1 MARHATRTHQQS
13 QAVRRALLR
22 LQRGVQRRLQ
32 AEVRAHTGDLSP
44 VLERYYREY
53 LRDFRR
59 LHTVSSYGEL
69 HDSVLAS
76 DIVLVGDYH
85 TLRQSQETA
94 LRLLERGLAGERP
107 VCLAL
112 EMVRAADQPH
122 VDAFLAGALDEPA
135 FLAAIDYAA
144 TWNFEWSNYR
154 PLFDAARR
162 AGIRVFGVN
171 HAGGDGPRDRDTRIA
186 ERIAAIATE
195 APEARVLVLI
205 GDMHLASNHL
215 PAALRRVFEAQ
226 GTARRTL
233 VVFQNSDS
241 LYWSLAERGS
251 EADTQVVRLGNGRF
265 CVMEVPPYVKLQ
277 SYLGWEQAQARWAD
291 GEDAEDDAGGDDG
304 DDGDDGTWE
313 DTDGSSGHAAVVEH
327 LVRRLAD
334 FLGIPPVDA
343 GCTVFANLED
353 GFFAALED
361 DAVGAA
367 RAEEAQVQAFSNRSC
382 WVPEI
387 NAVYLPY
394 LSVHHA
400 TEEALHVL
408 QSRTGGFDAVRGDAY
423 EDFYARAFSTALGYA
438 VSKVVNPRRRTASE
452 PELRTFLQAASR
464 RLHVPD
470 LAFRKLVARFVLQH
484 KDHERARRAGRKGR
498 LKQVYG
504 QPLEI
509 TLEVCYALGCLLGED
524 LWAALRDGRIT
535 PDELRRWVIAPRS
548 AHPASEYFGLAD
560 RVARD

>member
-1 MARHATRTHQQS
+1 MARHATQTHQQS
-13 QAVRRALLR
+13 RLVRRALLR

-32 AEVRAHTGDLSP
+32 AEIRAYTGGLSP
-44 VLERYYREY
+44 ALARYYREY

-59 LHTVSSYGEL
+59 QHTVSSYGEL

-76 DIVLVGDYH
+76 DVVLVGDYH

-94 LRLLERGLAGERP
+94 LRLLERGLVDARP

-112 EMVRAADQPH
+112 EMVRAEHQEH
-122 VDAFLAGALDEPA
+122 IDAFLAGGLDERA
-135 FLAAIDYAA
+135 FLAAVNYEA

-171 HAGGDGPRDRDTRIA
+171 YAAADGPRDRDA
-186 ERIAAIATE
+186 RIAARIATIACD
-195 APEARVLVLI
+195 APEARLLVLI

-215 PAALRRVFEAQ
+215 PAALERAFEARD
-226 GTARRTL
+226 TARRTL

-241 LYWSLAERGS
+241 LYWNLAERGT
-251 EADTQVVRLGNGRF
+251 EADTQVVRLSAGRF

-277 SYLGWEQAQARWAD
+277 SYLGWEQAQERWD
-291 GEDAEDDAGGDDG
+291 GTGNAVDDDHEDAWDEAGG
-304 DDGDDGTWE
+304 E
-313 DTDGSSGHAAVVEH
+313 SGHAAVVEH

-334 FLGIPPVDA
+334 FLAIPPVDA
-343 GCTVFANLED
+343 ACTVYANLED
-353 GFFAALED
+353 TFFAALED
-361 DAVGAA
+361 DNLGAA
-367 RAEEAQVQAFSNRSC
+367 RAQEVQLHAFSNRSC
-382 WVPEI
+382 WIPEI

-408 QSRTGGFDAVRGDAY
+408 QHRTGGFEIVRGDAY
-423 EDFYARAFSTALGYA
+423 EDFYARVFATALGYA
-438 VSKVVNPRRRTASE
+438 LSKVVNPRRRTASE
-452 PELRTFLQAASR
+452 AELRAFLHAASR

-470 LAFRKLVARFVLQH
+470 LAFRKLVARFVVQH
-484 KDHERARRAGRKGR
+484 KDHERARRSGRKGR

-509 TLEVCYALGCLLGED
+509 TLEVCYALGCMLGDD
-524 LWAALRDGRIT
+524 LAVALRDGRIT
-535 PDELRRWVIAPRS
+535 TDDLRRWVVMPRS
-548 AHPASEYFGLAD
+548 PHPSHDYFALAN